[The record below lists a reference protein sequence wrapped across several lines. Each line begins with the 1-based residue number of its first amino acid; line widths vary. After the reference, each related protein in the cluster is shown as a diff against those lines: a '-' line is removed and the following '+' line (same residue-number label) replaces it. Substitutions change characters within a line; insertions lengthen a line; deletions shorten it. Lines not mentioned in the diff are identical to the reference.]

1 MSYNLNL
8 SKRDK
13 IKFRIRKKVKGS
25 IKRPRLVVYRSL
37 NHIYAQLIDDINNK
51 TITSVSSLN
60 KDVQALLR
68 EKKSKIEKSK
78 IVGKVLA
85 EKATGLN
92 VKKVVFDRNG
102 YKYHGRVKGLEE
114 SARQAGLE
122 F

>member
-1 MSYNLNL
+1 MSHNLNL
-8 SKRDK
+8 SNRNK
-13 IKFRIRKKVKGS
+13 IKFRIRKKVIGNPE
-25 IKRPRLVVYRSL
+25 RPRLVVYRSL

-60 KDVQALLR
+60 KEVKDLLKD
-68 EKKSKIEKSK
+68 KKSKTDESK
-78 IVGKVLA
+78 MVGKVLA
-85 EKATGLN
+85 EKATEKK

-102 YKYHGRVKGLEE
+102 YKYHGRIKAVAD

>member
-8 SKRDK
+8 SKRNK
-13 IKFRIRKKVKGS
+13 IKFRIRKKVIGKTD
-25 IKRPRLVVYRSL
+25 RPRLVVYRSL
-37 NHIYAQLIDDINNK
+37 NHVYAQIIDDINNK
-51 TITSVSSLN
+51 TLTSVSSLN
-60 KDVQALLR
+60 KEVQVLLK

-85 EKATGLN
+85 EKATGMN

-102 YKYHGRVKGLEE
+102 YKYHGRVKAVAD